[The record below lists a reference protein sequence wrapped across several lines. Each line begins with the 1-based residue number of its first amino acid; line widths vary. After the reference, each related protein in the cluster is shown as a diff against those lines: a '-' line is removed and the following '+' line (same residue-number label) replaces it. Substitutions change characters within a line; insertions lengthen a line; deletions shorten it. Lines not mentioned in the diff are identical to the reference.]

1 MIMPADCQLGLT
13 VLTLGPSHD
22 QVFFDLPSDIKRLS
36 EGQTL
41 AHALPFAPDCAV
53 SPRDGCFAA
62 GVARQ
67 LSTTC
72 LLKVGDNHRGAF
84 TICP

>member
-1 MIMPADCQLGLT
+1 MITPADCQGGFASFDT
-13 VLTLGPSHD
+13 RPNHD
-22 QVFFDLPSDIKRLS
+22 QLLFEVPSDIKRLS

-41 AHALPFAPDCAV
+41 ARALPFDPNCAV

-67 LSTTC
+67 PSTTC